1 MIYID
6 KLKKEVGTR
15 ELFFIEKLSIN
26 QDEKIGL
33 IGNNGVGKTTLFR
46 ILLWIDTEYSGYV
59 DVKMKI
65 SSLLNNEK
73 NDLKVQK
80 SYSPG
85 EYQRLRLDEVLLK
98 EESFLLID
106 EPTSHLDIDQKEKLV
121 KELKNRNKGFIIISH
136 DRDFINQTC
145 DKIFELSNK
154 SLEVYNGNY
163 TFYLEERIKRQKF
176 LQREYFNYISEKN
189 RLLSVANDIKKQSSR
204 VKTTPKR
211 MGNSEAR
218 LHKMG
223 GQENKKK
230 LDKQVKAIESR
241 INQLEVK
248 ERPKEEKAIELSM
261 PENKKIHSK
270 ILIRSEKLNKR
281 FGDKVIFN
289 NAKLEIENNRK
300 IALLGINGSG
310 KTTLINMII
319 NKEVWVHP
327 NLKIGYYSQ
336 LGERLNPLNSILENV
351 LETSIYDQSITRIIL
366 ARLGFKRNDVFKDI
380 NILSDG
386 ERAKVKLAKLIT
398 SDFNFIIMDEPTNFL
413 DIRAIEALEGL
424 LKYYDR
430 PILFVT
436 HDISFINNLADGLL
450 MIENKKLNRFIGNLS
465 QYRESKARSS
475 KKTSSKDFLIDF
487 RLTAIS
493 NRLAMEIPKSEREDL
508 EEEYKKLLSQ
518 KNK

>member
-1 MIYID
+1 
-6 KLKKEVGTR
+6 
-15 ELFFIEKLSIN
+15 
-26 QDEKIGL
+26 
-33 IGNNGVGKTTLFR
+33 
-46 ILLWIDTEYSGYV
+46 
-59 DVKMKI
+59 
-65 SSLLNNEK
+65 
-73 NDLKVQK
+73 
-80 SYSPG
+80 
-85 EYQRLRLDEVLLK
+85 
-98 EESFLLID
+98 
-106 EPTSHLDIDQKEKLV
+106 
-121 KELKNRNKGFIIISH
+121 
-136 DRDFINQTC
+136 
-145 DKIFELSNK
+145 
-154 SLEVYNGNY
+154 
-163 TFYLEERIKRQKF
+163 
-176 LQREYFNYISEKN
+176 
-189 RLLSVANDIKKQSSR
+189 
-204 VKTTPKR
+204 

-261 PENKKIHSK
+261 PENRKIHSK

-436 HDISFINNLADGLL
+436 HDISFINNLADELL
-450 MIENKKLNRFIGNLS
+450 MIENKKLNRFIGNLN

-508 EEEYKKLLSQ
+508 EEEYKNLLSQ